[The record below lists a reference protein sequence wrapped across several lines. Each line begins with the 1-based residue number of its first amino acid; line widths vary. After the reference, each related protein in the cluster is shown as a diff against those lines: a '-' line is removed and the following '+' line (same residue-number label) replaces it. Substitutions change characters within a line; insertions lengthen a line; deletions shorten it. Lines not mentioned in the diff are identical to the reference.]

1 MVSLAPIT
9 MAVHTLGRDSRSE
22 FIDDVRSGLTSAP
35 KHLQPRWFYDDRGCE
50 LFDEIT
56 QLPEYYQT
64 RTEMGI
70 LQHNARDIMELVR
83 PASIVELGAG
93 SCTKSRV
100 LIRAAKGM
108 GSLWTFVP
116 FDISEATLRRSATEL
131 SEEFDD
137 LTVYCVTGEFDHH
150 LSQIPRFGHQL
161 IVFLGSTIGNFEPA
175 EARRFLDEVR
185 RLMRPGDHFLLGAD
199 LVKDHAE
206 LIASYDDSRGIT
218 AEFNRNVLTRINR
231 ELDADFDIDSF
242 THVARWNEAEH
253 RIEMHLRSLRGQRVA
268 VRGADLSVRFGADE
282 LLRTEVCTKY
292 TREMLDAMLAES
304 GIEPVSWYTDV
315 AGRFGLL
322 LGTVS

>member
-116 FDISEATLRRSATEL
+116 FDISEATLRRSASEL

-137 LTVYCVTGEFDHH
+137 LTLYCVTGEFDHH
-150 LSQIPRFGHQL
+150 LSQIPRFGRQL
-161 IVFLGSTIGNFEPA
+161 IVFLGSTIGNFDGDD
-175 EARRFLDEVR
+175 ARRFLAEVR
-185 RLMRPGDHFLLGAD
+185 RLMRPGDHFLIGAD
-199 LVKDHAE
+199 LVKSEAE
-206 LIASYDDSRGIT
+206 LIAAYDDSRGVT
-218 AEFNRNVLTRINR
+218 AEFNRNVLARINA
-231 ELDADFDIDSF
+231 ELEADFDLDAF
-242 THVARWNEAEH
+242 THVARWSADEH
-253 RIEMHLRSLRGQRVA
+253 RVEMHMRSERAQTVTIPA
-268 VRGADLSVRFGADE
+268 ADLTARFKRGE
-282 LLRTEVCTKY
+282 TLRTEVCVKY
-292 TREMLDAMLAES
+292 TRESLETLVRAE
-304 GIEPVSWYTDV
+304 GIEPVDWFTDS
-315 AGRFGLL
+315 AERFGLL
-322 LGTVS
+322 LAG

>member
-9 MAVHTLGRDSRSE
+9 IAVHTLGRDARVE
-22 FIDDVRSGLTSAP
+22 FIDDVRQGLTRTP
-35 KHLQPRWFYDDRGCE
+35 KALPPRWFYDDRGCE

-56 QLPEYYQT
+56 LLPEYYQT
-64 RTEMGI
+64 RTEMAI
-70 LQHNARDIMELVR
+70 LEQHARDIMERIR

-150 LSQIPRFGHQL
+150 LSQIPRFGRQL

-175 EARRFLDEVR
+175 EADRFLTDVR
-185 RLMRPGDHFLLGAD
+185 RLMRPGDHFLIGVD
-199 LVKDHAE
+199 LVKQPE
-206 LIASYDDSRGIT
+206 QLIAAYDDSRGVT
-218 AEFNRNVLTRINR
+218 AEFNRNLLTRINS
-231 ELDADFDIDSF
+231 ELEADFDLDAFS
-242 THVARWNEAEH
+242 HAVRWNAPEH
-253 RIEMHLRSLRGQRVA
+253 RIEMNLRSQTTQTVR
-268 VRGADLSVRFGADE
+268 VRGADLTVPFDRDE

-292 TREMLDAMLAES
+292 TRESLEAMLHS
-304 GIEPVSWYTDV
+304 VGIQAVAWYTDP
-315 AGRFGLL
+315 ADRFGLL
-322 LGTVS
+322 LAR

>member
-9 MAVHTLGRDSRSE
+9 IAVHTLGRDSRVE
-22 FIDDVRSGLTSAP
+22 FIDDVRQGLTRTP
-35 KHLQPRWFYDDRGCE
+35 KALQPRWFYDDRGCE

-56 QLPEYYQT
+56 MLPEYYQT
-64 RTEMGI
+64 RTEMAI
-70 LQHNARDIMELVR
+70 LEQHARDIMERIR

-100 LIRAAKGM
+100 LIRSAKGM

-150 LSQIPRFGHQL
+150 LSQIPRFGRQL

-175 EARRFLDEVR
+175 EADRFLTEVR
-185 RLMRPGDHFLLGAD
+185 RLMRPGDHFLIGVD
-199 LVKDHAE
+199 LVKRPE
-206 LIASYDDSRGIT
+206 QLIAAYDDSRGVT
-218 AEFNRNVLTRINR
+218 AEFNRNLLTRINS
-231 ELDADFDIDSF
+231 ELEADFDLDAFS
-242 THVARWNEAEH
+242 HAVRWNAPEH
-253 RIEMHLRSLRGQRVA
+253 RIEMNLRSQATQTVRVC
-268 VRGADLSVRFGADE
+268 GADLTVPFDKDE

-292 TREMLDAMLAES
+292 TRESLEAMLQS
-304 GIEPVSWYTDV
+304 VGIQAVAWYTDP
-315 AGRFGLL
+315 ADRFGLVL
-322 LGTVS
+322 AR

>member
-9 MAVHTLGRDSRSE
+9 IAVHTLGRDSRE
-22 FIDDVRSGLTSAP
+22 QLIEDVRSGLTQTP
-35 KHLQPRWFYDDRGCE
+35 KVLQPRWFYDDRGCE

-56 QLPEYYQT
+56 LLPEYYQT
-64 RTEMGI
+64 RTEMDI
-70 LQHNARDIMELVR
+70 LRRHARGIMELVR

-137 LTVYCVTGEFDHH
+137 LTLYCVTGEFDHH
-150 LSQIPRFGHQL
+150 LAQIPRFGRQL

-175 EARRFLDEVR
+175 EARRFLTEVR
-185 RLMRPGDHFLLGAD
+185 RLMRPGDQFLLGVD
-199 LVKDHAE
+199 LVKDEAQ
-206 LIASYDDSRGIT
+206 LIAAYDDTQGVT
-218 AEFNRNVLTRINR
+218 AEFNRNVLARINT
-231 ELDADFDIDSF
+231 ELDADFDLDAF
-242 THVARWNEAEH
+242 THAVRWNAPQH
-253 RIEMHLRSLRGQRVA
+253 RIEMNLRSVTDQTVS
-268 VRGADLSVRFGADE
+268 VRGADLTVPFAADE

-292 TREMLDAMLAES
+292 TRDGVTEMLHEV
-304 GIEPVSWYTDV
+304 GIEVTAWYTDSEE
-315 AGRFGLL
+315 RFALVL
-322 LGTVS
+322 AQ